1 MASKSVVKRMSVWY
15 SSPSR
20 WYRLPSVQY
29 PAISGWFLSLS
40 WSCPPLIS
48 ISSPTVNM
56 CSWLS
61 MMRWRSG
68 LYAGAF
74 DSGRQFAQ

>member
-1 MASKSVVKRMSVWY
+1 MSVEKRMSVWY

-29 PAISGWFLSLS
+29 PAMSGFLLILA

-56 CSWLS
+56 CSWLFMRLRRS
-61 MMRWRSG
+61 MLYSG
-68 LYAGAF
+68 YL
-74 DSGRQFAQ
+74 